1 MPGVD
6 AQMNLQRLWQPSLD
20 QDILS
25 LSTERRSG
33 HSFSPLTEKVSAVDI
48 CWQTEKLVF
57 SSGVSLCISTVHPGR
72 PHGQRYLAYP
82 RGTQWHF
89 CGLLFCFALFG
100 HFLIFQSSACL
111 FVFMWG
117 WLCSLFCFVLFFFK
131 EESKLGW
138 VGRWGRSGRNW
149 ERGKTWSKYIIWK
162 DFFLINL
169 CFQDQ
174 SSLMFYTF
182 IQSFTHS
189 FHPRGVIFWVLC

>member
-25 LSTERRSG
+25 LSTERGSG

-57 SSGVSLCISTVHPGR
+57 SSGVSLCISTIHPGR

-82 RGTQWHF
+82 RGTQCHF

-117 WLCSLFCFVLFFFK
+117 WLCSLFCFVFFFQRGEQTWMGK
-131 EESKLGW
+131 EVGKIWEKLG
-138 VGRWGRSGRNW
+138 
-149 ERGKTWSKYIIWK
+149 ERKNMIKIYYLIR
-162 DFFLINL
+162 FFLINL

-174 SSLMFYTF
+174 CSLMFYTF

-189 FHPRGVIFWVLC
+189 FHPQGVIFWVLC